1 MAISNLCTKFIKS
14 KADSKVVGE
23 KNIMEFCSA
32 EWGLGLGTVSGT
44 PDLYPSQKFILK
56 CYYGLELDG
65 GSNRDIIVNDQFNEI
80 ERYRFNEKE
89 YAKYLYNEG
98 RINISEVTKPYN
110 NIVLIAGR
118 RGGKTTITSCIIAY
132 ETYKLLIKYS
142 PQEYF
147 GIMPEDDIRLTCIST
162 SKETASELFN
172 KVTGHLD
179 RSEFFRRYRLTGTKS
194 SMYLQTQRDIEK
206 YGRNNRATI
215 SIHVAPCSAKGV
227 RGHGNV
233 VIGLDEMAHFFEDEK
248 SKGLVTGSDKND
260 RSIYNAVTPSI
271 AKFKGTDG
279 KFCGK
284 IICISSPG
292 VKSGKFFEE
301 YERSFKK
308 DCSDLLMIQTPSWEL
323 APDLS
328 SEYLRGKYNEN
339 PIVFRCEHG
348 AVFDDRLKGW
358 IEDPEV
364 VRQNIVPNLKYK
376 DRSSERVPHFMGI
389 DVGLKTDGT
398 ALVICHNVQEIIQG
412 VRQSLVEIDYAT
424 VRYASVEKKN
434 HFIPEE
440 IAEWIAGL
448 TNKFYIVKG
457 LMDQW
462 YGMSIVPLLETKG
475 LKQFEYKEFNENT
488 NSIVFQNLLT
498 HFISQTLRL
507 PDEDRIS
514 TVTNNS
520 TDTALVSEILS
531 LQAHQKSKYIISV
544 SAPERDGA
552 HDDLSSALSR
562 AVLLASDYKS
572 KGYGSKFASSN
583 TAQAK
588 SFGMSRHKELIKISL
603 NRPSRGSE
611 SARSMFSRAA
621 YGSSMRSR

>member
-1 MAISNLCTKFIKS
+1 M
-14 KADSKVVGE
+14 
-23 KNIMEFCSA
+23 
-32 EWGLGLGTVSGT
+32 
-44 PDLYPSQKFILK
+44 
-56 CYYGLELDG
+56 
-65 GSNRDIIVNDQFNEI
+65 
-80 ERYRFNEKE
+80 
-89 YAKYLYNEG
+89 
-98 RINISEVTKPYN
+98 
-110 NIVLIAGR
+110 
-118 RGGKTTITSCIIAY
+118 
-132 ETYKLLIKYS
+132 KYS

-179 RSEFFRRYRLTGTKS
+179 RSEYFRRFRLTGTKS
-194 SMYLQTQRDIEK
+194 SMYLQTLRDIEK
-206 YGRNNRATI
+206 YGRGNRATI

-233 VIGLDEMAHFFEDEK
+233 VVGLDEMAHFFEDEK

-292 VKSGKFFEE
+292 VKSGKFYEE
-301 YERSFKK
+301 YERSFKS
-308 DCSDLLMIQTPSWEL
+308 DCDDLLMIQTPSWEL

-364 VRQNIVPNLKYK
+364 VRQNIVPGLKYK
-376 DRSSERVPHFMGI
+376 DRSSDRVPHFMGI
-389 DVGLKTDGT
+389 DIGLKNDGT
-398 ALVICHNVQEIIQG
+398 AICICHNVQEVIQG
-412 VRQSLVEIDYAT
+412 VRQNLIEVDYAT
-424 VRYASVEKKN
+424 VRYASVEKKS
-434 HFIPEE
+434 HFLPEE
-440 IAEWIAGL
+440 LAEWIAGF
-448 TNKFYIVKG
+448 TQKFYIIRG

-462 YGMSIVPLLETKG
+462 YGLSIVPLLESKG
-475 LKQFEYKEFNENT
+475 LKQFEYREFNENT
-488 NSIVFQNLLT
+488 NSLIYQNLLT
-498 HFISQTLRL
+498 HFISQTIRL
-507 PDEDRIS
+507 PEFDHIKNGIS
-514 TVTNNS
+514 VA
-520 TDTALVSEILS
+520 TDTELVSEILS
-531 LQAHQKSKYIISV
+531 LQAHQKAKYIISV

-552 HDDLSSALSR
+552 HDDLSSAFTR
-562 AVLLASDYKS
+562 AVSLATDYKN
-572 KGYGSKFASSN
+572 KGYGSKFSSN
-583 TAQAK
+583 SSNDAR
-588 SFGMSRHKELIKISL
+588 SFKMSRHKELMRVSL
-603 NRPSRGSE
+603 NRPSRGGS
-611 SARSMFSRAA
+611 SRSSFSGAS